1 MTALDDFYAYLMAA
15 QQGQFAGKPGEQL
28 NTGDMSSILS
38 KNMGL
43 LTNTLTDT
51 NISDDDI
58 YNSYAPDIARVR
70 TNPDSDVIA
79 TEIVEQ
85 LGSGM
90 SVPQVLKNLRSKGL
104 DKEDLSD
111 YKEYVTNVAKQ
122 MGDVSTQMSKRTT
135 PASEAGLP
143 EPGAPFNP
151 DPSMKNIFAYLQKQ
165 AQPVVPPV
173 AKKYKDLS
181 TDERK
186 DLSTEYTKNNERSVG
201 DLLKGFLTFRNP
213 NQIAYERKTAPNE
226 ANIAKD
232 NAYREKVARQEG
244 IDVRKLVAASME
256 RNSLTGSPFGDDFMK
271 RTIMKKLLENPA
283 AISKLIKSQG

>member
-1 MTALDDFYAYLMAA
+1 MTALDDFYAYLIAA

-28 NTGDMSSILS
+28 NTGDMNSIFS
-38 KNMGL
+38 KNLGL

-165 AQPVVPPV
+165 AQPAVPPV
-173 AKKYKDLS
+173 ATKYQDLPQDKRKQYAKD
-181 TDERK
+181 
-186 DLSTEYTKNNERSVG
+186 NENSVG
-201 DLLKGFLTFRNP
+201 DILKGMLTFKNP
-213 NQIAYERKTAPNE
+213 NQVMYERKTGPNE

>member
-51 NISDDDI
+51 NLTDDDI

-173 AKKYKDLS
+173 AKNWHKDL
-181 TDERK
+181 TRDERA
-186 DLSTEYTKNNERSVG
+186 EYSKNNVNSVG
-201 DLLKGFLTFRNP
+201 DLLKGMLTFKNP
-213 NQIAYERKTAPNE
+213 NQVMYERKTGPNE

-244 IDVRKLVAASME
+244 IDVRNLVAASME

>member
-1 MTALDDFYAYLMAA
+1 MTTALDDFYTYLIAA

-28 NTGDMSSILS
+28 NTGDMNSIFS
-38 KNMGL
+38 KNLGL

-70 TNPDSDVIA
+70 TNPGSDVIA

-151 DPSMKNIFAYLQKQ
+151 DPSMKNIFAYLEKQ

-173 AKKYKDLS
+173 ATKYQDLPEDKRKQYAKD
-181 TDERK
+181 
-186 DLSTEYTKNNERSVG
+186 NENSVG
-201 DLLKGFLTFRNP
+201 DILKGMLTFK
-213 NQIAYERKTAPNE
+213 NQDEVTYNRKTGPNE

>member
-1 MTALDDFYAYLMAA
+1 MTALDDFDAYLMAA

-51 NISDDDI
+51 NLTDDDI

-70 TNPDSDVIA
+70 ANPDSDVIA

-173 AKKYKDLS
+173 AKNYYKDLS
-181 TDERK
+181 RDER
-186 DLSTEYTKNNERSVG
+186 SEFSKNNENSLG
-201 DLLKGFLTFRNP
+201 DYLKGFLTFKNP
-213 NQIAYERKTAPNE
+213 DEVMYKRKTGPNE

>member
-1 MTALDDFYAYLMAA
+1 MTALDDFYAYLIAA

-28 NTGDMSSILS
+28 NTGDMNSIFS
-38 KNMGL
+38 KNLGL

-70 TNPDSDVIA
+70 TNPGSDVIA

-173 AKKYKDLS
+173 ATKYQDLPQDKRKQYAKD
-181 TDERK
+181 
-186 DLSTEYTKNNERSVG
+186 NENSLG
-201 DLLKGFLTFRNP
+201 DILKGMLTFK
-213 NQIAYERKTAPNE
+213 NQDEVTYNRKTGPNE

-244 IDVRKLVAASME
+244 IDVRNLVAASME

>member
-28 NTGDMSSILS
+28 NTGDMNSIFS
-38 KNMGL
+38 KNLGL

-165 AQPVVPPV
+165 AQPAVPPV
-173 AKKYKDLS
+173 ATKYQDLPQDKRKQYAKD
-181 TDERK
+181 
-186 DLSTEYTKNNERSVG
+186 NENSVG
-201 DLLKGFLTFRNP
+201 DILKGMLTFKNP
-213 NQIAYERKTAPNE
+213 NQVMYERKTGPNE

>member
-51 NISDDDI
+51 NLTDDDI

-70 TNPDSDVIA
+70 ANPDSDVIA

-122 MGDVSTQMSKRTT
+122 MGDASTQMSKRTT

-173 AKKYKDLS
+173 AKNYYKDLS
-181 TDERK
+181 RDER
-186 DLSTEYTKNNERSVG
+186 SEFSKNNENSLG
-201 DLLKGFLTFRNP
+201 DYLKGFLTFKNP
-213 NQIAYERKTAPNE
+213 DEVMYKRKTGPNE

>member
-28 NTGDMSSILS
+28 NTGDMNSIFS
-38 KNMGL
+38 KNLGL

-165 AQPVVPPV
+165 AQPVAPPV
-173 AKKYKDLS
+173 ATKYQDLPQDKRKQYAKD
-181 TDERK
+181 
-186 DLSTEYTKNNERSVG
+186 NENSVG
-201 DLLKGFLTFRNP
+201 DILKGMLTFKNP
-213 NQIAYERKTAPNE
+213 NQVMYERKTGPNE

-244 IDVRKLVAASME
+244 IDVRNLVAASME

>member
-1 MTALDDFYAYLMAA
+1 MTALDDFYAYLIAA

-28 NTGDMSSILS
+28 NTGDMNSILS
-38 KNMGL
+38 KNLGL

-70 TNPDSDVIA
+70 SNPGSDAVA

-111 YKEYVTNVAKQ
+111 YKEYATNVAKQ
-122 MGDVSTQMSKRTT
+122 MGEVSTQMSKRTT
-135 PASEAGLP
+135 PASDAGLP

-151 DPSMKNIFAYLQKQ
+151 DPSMKNILAYLQKQ
-165 AQPVVPPV
+165 AQPFVPPV
-173 AKKYKDLS
+173 ARKYKDLS
-181 TDERK
+181 MDERTQY
-186 DLSTEYTKNNERSVG
+186 SKNNERGVG
-201 DLLKGFLTFRNP
+201 DILKGMLTFRNP
-213 NQIAYERKTAPNE
+213 NQVTYERKTAPNE

-244 IDVRKLVAASME
+244 IDVRRLVAASME

-283 AISKLIKSQG
+283 SISKLIKSQG

>member
-28 NTGDMSSILS
+28 NTGDMNSILS

-51 NISDDDI
+51 NLTDDDI
-58 YNSYAPDIARVR
+58 YSSYAPDIARVR
-70 TNPDSDVIA
+70 SNPDSDAIA

-85 LGSGM
+85 LASGM
-90 SVPQVLKNLRSKGL
+90 SVPQVLKNLRSKDL
-104 DKEDLSD
+104 DKEDLAD
-111 YKEYVTNVAKQ
+111 YKDYTNSVAKQ
-122 MGDVSTQMSKRTT
+122 FGSASKIINERTT

-143 EPGAPFNP
+143 ERDASFNP
-151 DPSMKNIFAYLQKQ
+151 DPSMRNILAYLQKQ
-165 AQPVVPPV
+165 AQPVVPPAV
-173 AKKYKDLS
+173 TKYQDLPQDKRKQYAKDN
-181 TDERK
+181 
-186 DLSTEYTKNNERSVG
+186 KNSVG
-201 DLLKGFLTFRNP
+201 DILKGMLTFK
-213 NQIAYERKTAPNE
+213 NQDEVTYNRKTAPNE

-244 IDVRKLVAASME
+244 MDVRKLVAASME

-271 RTIMKKLLENPA
+271 RTIMKRLLENPA
-283 AISKLIKSQG
+283 AISKLLKSQR

>member
-1 MTALDDFYAYLMAA
+1 MTALDDFYAYLIAA

-28 NTGDMSSILS
+28 NTGDMNSIFS
-38 KNMGL
+38 KNLGL

-51 NISDDDI
+51 NITDDDI
-58 YNSYAPDIARVR
+58 YNSYAPDIARAR
-70 TNPDSDVIA
+70 SNPGSDSVA

-122 MGDVSTQMSKRTT
+122 MGEVSTQMSKRTT

-151 DPSMKNIFAYLQKQ
+151 DPLMKNILSYLQKQ
-165 AQPVVPPV
+165 AQPATPSAAPRKFGDFSGDEKREYD
-173 AKKYKDLS
+173 KKNKS
-181 TDERK
+181 
-186 DLSTEYTKNNERSVG
+186 SVG
-201 DLLKGFLTFRNP
+201 DILKGMLTFKTP
-213 NQIAYERKTAPNE
+213 AQATYERKTAPNE
-226 ANIAKD
+226 ANIAAD

-244 IDVRKLVAASME
+244 IDVRRLVAASME

-271 RTIMKKLLENPA
+271 RTIMKKLLENPD
-283 AISKLIKSQG
+283 AINKLIKSQG